1 MKKIFITAII
11 LIITVLAMPAVGAFA
26 KEKTLEDIPML
37 KKYYCGSQ
45 KAYLY
50 SSWDK
55 YYILTYCCSER
66 EEVLYKSDKEF
77 NYSASIS
84 EDGKTVFFSID
95 NTVYKY
101 SFEANKSEKIYAIKV
116 KNYPDKN
123 NLTLYSSPNGEY
135 CFIKWFY
142 YPVERRWDSESYITL
157 WHDGKELTEK
167 ADCPEVFGVS
177 DSGEVLVRLRGMG
190 IYSFSFDS
198 GKLEAAADLPDDKYS
213 YEFLAYPDTGTY
225 IMYSDNYKFLPV
237 GSDDESDKYC
247 KFYFGKTGGEQ
258 YFLSQDEIPKSYFL
272 CASSKSIAVYDGEYV
287 VRINLESGKRKRIV
301 KLSEKRLNSNYIV
314 FSEELDA
321 VLYINYSKNK
331 LVRLSG
337 WDDKKNSYKKREE
350 TELNGTK
357 KEYIKNYSD
366 DLKTVLLSNAEYDED
381 SKPCKSCAAFFESGK
396 LVTIDTNYQ
405 EMRIDRFNNLIGIER
420 AFPEKFNIDVFTS
433 DGSKKTAF
441 SKCDDYYRDWK
452 ISFFIFRTE
461 TAAYADE
468 YYEYG
473 VCTDYYINKNGDAVL
488 LWDGRNTYEIEY
500 LD

>member
-1 MKKIFITAII
+1 MKKFITAII
-11 LIITVLAMPAVGAFA
+11 IIVTVLAMPAVGAFA
-26 KEKTLEDIPML
+26 AEKPLEDIPML
-37 KKYYCGSQ
+37 NEYYCGSQ

-55 YYILTYCCSER
+55 YYILKYCSSER

-77 NYSASIS
+77 DYSASIS
-84 EDGKTVFFSID
+84 EDGKTVFFGI
-95 NTVYKY
+95 NNIVYKY
-101 SFEANKSEKIYAIKV
+101 SYETNKSEKIYAVKV
-116 KNYPDKN
+116 RNYPDKN

-142 YPVERRWDSESYITL
+142 YPVERRVDSESYITL
-157 WHDGKELTEK
+157 WHDGKEITEK
-167 ADCPEVFGVS
+167 ADCPKVFGVS
-177 DSGEVLVRLRGMG
+177 DSGEALVRLRGMG
-190 IYSFSFDS
+190 LYSFSFNS
-198 GKLEAAADLPDDKYS
+198 GKLEAAVELPDDKY
-213 YEFLAYPDTGTY
+213 YYDFLAYPDTGTY
-225 IMYSDNYKFLPV
+225 IMYSDHYRVLPV

-247 KFYFGKTGGEQ
+247 KFYFGKTDGEQ
-258 YFLSQDEIPKSYFL
+258 HSLFQDEMPKSYYL
-272 CASSKSIAVYDGEYV
+272 GASSKSIAVYDGEYV

-301 KLSEKRLNSNYIV
+301 KLAEKRLNSNYIV
-314 FSEELDA
+314 FSEDFDA

-337 WDDKKNSYKKREE
+337 WNDKKNGYTKREE
-350 TELNGTK
+350 IELNGTK
-357 KEYIKNYSD
+357 KECIKNYSD
-366 DLKTVLLSNAEYDED
+366 DLKTVLLSSAEYDED
-381 SKPCKSCAAFFESGK
+381 SKSYKNCAAFFESGK
-396 LVTIDTNYQ
+396 LVTIDTSYQ

-420 AFPEKFNIDVFTS
+420 VFYEKFNIDVITP

-441 SKCDDYYRDWK
+441 SECDDYYRDWK

-461 TAAYADE
+461 TATDAGE

-473 VCTDYYINKNGDAVL
+473 VCTDYYINKNGEAVL